1 MVSKG
6 STKQAAANTIS
17 VDWAR
22 SREGSSR
29 FERARRAGPVFRPFP
44 AADGEDEM
52 MPSRWASLPA
62 TLLLMLLLAT
72 IPVPASAQQA
82 DLEAY
87 VKRYDELFQAGNY
100 DAALGEARKFE
111 TAARARHGTQHE
123 SYAGALY
130 LQARALYVL
139 GKYPEAERLYKLALA
154 IFEKAKPSAVSIRDL
169 AKTLNGLGR
178 VYEHEGRYAEAET
191 VQKRALSV
199 VESSPDSDQLVLSDA
214 LEDLG
219 NAYYGEGR
227 YAEAEDYYK
236 RTLAIREKAGGDA
249 ARRAVSQTLNLISNV
264 YMRTGRFVEAEPL
277 LKRALDIQEKIA
289 GPNHPDVAKS
299 LTNLAELHRLTGRY
313 ARAEPLQRRALEI
326 QEKVLG
332 TDHPHV
338 GVTLNNL
345 ALTYFSWGRFEDAL
359 PLYQRSVVVQE
370 KALGKDHPQVALG
383 LNNLGLTYM
392 RLGRYAEAEPV
403 LKRALAI
410 REKVL
415 PKDHP
420 DIGQSLGNLAAAYR
434 YAGRPAEGL
443 PLLQRAVAIMEKNFG
458 PDHLSVTYSLTAT
471 ANADIALKRYAEGEP
486 FARRSL
492 AIRQKVLG
500 ADHTDVASVLKT
512 LAQISLGANRIL
524 PAADFSREAVQV
536 AVRALKNGDVTT
548 LGFDVASLREYF
560 DVHLAVLYR
569 AAADG
574 VAGGDAVAEAFEIA
588 QWANQSA
595 AATALN
601 QMAARTS
608 AGNDALAAII
618 RKQQDEAAELRSLD
632 KSLLT
637 EVAKRADQRD
647 PKREAS
653 VRQRRQEL
661 EGELVRASAQIS
673 TEFPDYADLVSPK
686 PLSLPDAQRLLAAGE
701 ALVLFHVSDVGNYV
715 WAVTPDR
722 IEWRE
727 INLSRAELNDAV
739 QKLRAS
745 VEKVE
750 IPERS
755 MARAFDL
762 ELAHSLYSALLGPVE
777 PVLADKAHLIVVNS
791 GALTS
796 LPLHLLLTDKP
807 SGKPSLR
814 DPYSAYRSAPWL
826 MRRHA
831 VTVLPSVPSLKVRAA
846 SFIAPQP
853 FFGFGDPILGP
864 SQAPSGGVRSRGA
877 QAPSV
882 SYRRLFREGH
892 VDLDRLNDE
901 FSKVPLPESA
911 DELREI
917 AKVFGAPQTVVRL
930 GKDAT
935 ERAVKTTQLERY
947 RIVHFATH
955 ALVAGETAKYTDM
968 AEPALVFTPPQVP
981 SEEDDGLLTSSEIA
995 ATLKLN
1001 ADWVILSACNT
1012 ADGDK
1017 PGAEAL
1023 SGLARAFFY
1032 AGAKSLLVSNWYLDT
1047 KAAVQLTTRTIQAME
1062 QEKTMLPAE
1071 ALRRAMLEFVDSPKN
1086 IDDPYPGV
1094 WAPFMVV
1101 GLTQRTTN

>member
-1 MVSKG
+1 M
-6 STKQAAANTIS
+6 
-17 VDWAR
+17 
-22 SREGSSR
+22 
-29 FERARRAGPVFRPFP
+29 RRAVLFRPRFWP
-44 AADGEDEM
+44 FTAAVGEDEM
-52 MPSRWASLPA
+52 MPSSWTSVPA

-72 IPVPASAQQA
+72 APLPASAQA

-111 TAARARHGTQHE
+111 AAARARYGTQHE
-123 SYAGALY
+123 SYAGALF

-139 GKYPEAERLYKLALA
+139 GKYPDAEKLYKLALP
-154 IFEKAKPSAVSIRDL
+154 IFEKAKPSAASIRDL

-178 VYEHEGRYAEAET
+178 VYEHQGRYAEAEA

-199 VESSPDSDQLVLSDA
+199 VESSPDSDQMVVSYA

-219 NAYYGEGR
+219 NAYFGEGR

-236 RTLAIREKAGGDA
+236 RTLAIREKAPGGD
-249 ARRAVSQTLNLISNV
+249 RTAVSQTLNLLSNV
-264 YMRTGRFVEAEPL
+264 YMRTGRFDEAEALLKRAVDIQEKGFGPDHPDVAKSLSNLAELYRLRGRYSDAEPL
-277 LKRALDIQEKIA
+277 LKRAL
-289 GPNHPDVAKS
+289 
-299 LTNLAELHRLTGRY
+299 
-313 ARAEPLQRRALEI
+313 EI
-326 QEKVLG
+326 QEKALG
-332 TDHPHV
+332 PDHPHV

-345 ALTYFSWGRFEDAL
+345 ALVYWNWGRYADAE
-359 PLYQRSVVVQE
+359 PIYKRSIDVQK
-370 KALGKDHPQVALG
+370 KALGEWHPQVALS
-383 LNNLGLTYM
+383 LNNLGLVYM

-420 DIGQSLGNLAAAYR
+420 DIGQSLGNLATAYR

-443 PLLQRAVAIMEKNFG
+443 PLLQRAVAIMEKNYG
-458 PDHLSVTYSLTAT
+458 PDALNVTYSLTST
-471 ANADIALKRYAEGEP
+471 ANADVALHRYAEGEP
-486 FARRSL
+486 FAKRSL
-492 AIRQKVLG
+492 AIREKALG
-500 ADHTDVASVLKT
+500 PDHTDVASVLKT
-512 LAQISLGANRIL
+512 LAQINLGMNRIV
-524 PAADFSREAVQV
+524 PAADFSSKAVQV
-536 AVRALKNGDVTT
+536 AIRALRNGDVTT

-560 DVHLAVLYR
+560 DVHLAVLHR
-569 AAADG
+569 AVTDG
-574 VAGGDAVAEAFEIA
+574 VVGADAVAEAFEVA

-608 AGNDALAAII
+608 AGSGALAVLV
-618 RKQQDEAAELRSLD
+618 RKQQDAASELRSLD

-637 EVAKRADQRD
+637 EAAKRTDQRD
-647 PKREAS
+647 AKRES
-653 VRQRRQEL
+653 LLRQHRQEL
-661 EGELVRASAQIS
+661 DAELVRANAQIS
-673 TEFPDYADLVSPK
+673 AEFPDYAELVSPN
-686 PLSLPDAQRLLAAGE
+686 PLPLAQAQKLLAAGE
-701 ALVLFHVSDVGNYV
+701 ALVVFHESDMGSFA

-722 IEWRE
+722 AEWRK
-727 INLSRAELNDAV
+727 INLSRAELDDTVA
-739 QKLRAS
+739 KLRAS
-745 VEKVE
+745 VDRG
-750 IPERS
+750 IPFKGETNVPD
-755 MARAFDL
+755 MEQMFDL
-762 ELAHSLYSALLGPVE
+762 EVAHSLYSSLLGPVE

-814 DPYSAYRSAPWL
+814 DFDSAYRSAPWL

-831 VTVLPSVPSLKVRAA
+831 VTVLPSVANLKVRAA
-846 SFIAPQP
+846 SFSAPQP
-853 FFGFGDPILGP
+853 FFGFGDPLLGP
-864 SQAPSGGVRSRGA
+864 AQAPSGGARLRGGA
-877 QAPSV
+877 APSV

-892 VDLDRLNDE
+892 VDLVKLNEE
-901 FSKVPLPESA
+901 FSTVSLPESA

-917 AKVFGAPQTVVRL
+917 ARILGAPETDVKV

-935 ERAVKTTQLERY
+935 ERAVKSTNLDGF

-955 ALVAGETAKYTDM
+955 ALVAGETARYTDM
-968 AEPALVFTPPQVP
+968 AEPALVFTPPRVP
-981 SEEDDGLLTSSEIA
+981 SDEDDGLLTSSEIA
-995 ATLKLN
+995 STLRLN

-1032 AGAKSLLVSNWYLDT
+1032 AGAKSLLVSNWYLHS
-1047 KAAVQLTTRTIQAME
+1047 ASAVQLTTRTVQAME

-1071 ALRRAMLEFVDSPKN
+1071 ALRRAMLEFVDSPEN
-1086 IDDPYPGV
+1086 RTQPYPAL
-1094 WAPFMVV
+1094 WAPFVVV
-1101 GLTQRTTN
+1101 GLTQRTGN

>member
-1 MVSKG
+1 VK
-6 STKQAAANTIS
+6 A
-17 VDWAR
+17 
-22 SREGSSR
+22 
-29 FERARRAGPVFRPFP
+29 PVVLKKRVIEPICVPFT

-52 MPSRWASLPA
+52 MPSKWTSVPA
-62 TLLLMLLLAT
+62 TLLVMLLLAT
-72 IPVPASAQQA
+72 TCPPSSAQQA
-82 DLEAY
+82 DLGAY

-111 TAARARHGTQHE
+111 AAARARYGTQHE

-130 LQARALYVL
+130 LEARALYVL
-139 GKYPEAERLYKLALA
+139 GKYPEAEKLYKLALP
-154 IFEKAKPSAVSIRDL
+154 IFEKAKPSAASTRDL

-191 VQKRALSV
+191 FQKRALSV
-199 VESSPDSDQLVLSDA
+199 VESSPDSDQMVVSYA

-219 NAYYGEGR
+219 NAYFGEGR

-236 RTLAIREKAGGDA
+236 RTLAIREKAPGGD
-249 ARRAVSQTLNLISNV
+249 RGAVSQTLNLISNV
-264 YMRTGRFVEAEPL
+264 YTRTGRFAEAEPL
-277 LKRALDIQEKIA
+277 LKRAVDIQEKVF

-299 LTNLAELHRLTGRY
+299 LTNLAELYRLTGRY
-313 ARAEPLQRRALEI
+313 ALAEPLQRRALEI
-326 QEKVLG
+326 QEKALG
-332 TDHPHV
+332 TEHPHV

-345 ALTYFSWGRFEDAL
+345 ALTYWNWGRYADAE
-359 PLYQRSVVVQE
+359 PLYRRSVEVQE
-370 KALGKDHPQVALG
+370 KALGKEHPQVALS
-383 LNNLGLTYM
+383 LNNLGLAYM

-434 YAGRPAEGL
+434 YAGKPAEGL
-443 PLLQRAVAIMEKNFG
+443 PLLQRAIAIMEKNYG

-471 ANADIALKRYAEGEP
+471 ANADVALKRYAEGEP

-492 AIRQKVLG
+492 AIRQKALG

-512 LAQISLGANRIL
+512 LAQVNLGTNRIL
-524 PAADFSREAVQV
+524 PAADFSRQAVQV
-536 AVRALKNGDVTT
+536 AIRALKNGDITT

-560 DVHLAVLYR
+560 DVHLAILYR
-569 AAADG
+569 AVADG
-574 VAGGDAVAEAFEIA
+574 VAGGDAVAESFEIA

-601 QMAARTS
+601 RMAARTG
-608 AGNDALAAII
+608 AGSGALAALV
-618 RKQQDEAAELRSLD
+618 RKQQDDAAELRSLD

-637 EVAKRADQRD
+637 EVSKRADQRD
-647 PKREAS
+647 PKREQL
-653 VRQRRQEL
+653 VRQHRKEL
-661 EGELVRASAQIS
+661 EDELMRSSTQIS

-686 PLSLPDAQRLLAAGE
+686 PLSLVEAQKLIAAGE
-701 ALVLFHVSDVGNYV
+701 ALVLFHVSDMGNYV
-715 WAVTPDR
+715 WAITPDR
-722 IEWRE
+722 IVWRK

-750 IPERS
+750 MPERS
-755 MARAFDL
+755 LARAFDL

-777 PVLADKAHLIVVNS
+777 PVLSSKPHLMVVPS

-807 SGKPSLR
+807 AQKPSVR
-814 DPYSAYRSAPWL
+814 DWYSAYRSAPWL

-846 SFIAPQP
+846 SFAAPQP
-853 FFGFGDPILGP
+853 YLGFGDPLTQGRSIGP
-864 SQAPSGGVRSRGA
+864 RPRGA
-877 QAPSV
+877 QPATV
-882 SYRRLFREGH
+882 TYRRLFREGH
-892 VDLDRLNDE
+892 VDIASLRE
-901 FSKVPLPESA
+901 IERLPESA

-917 AKVFGAPQTVVRL
+917 AKVFDVAPTVV
-930 GKDAT
+930 KIENDAT
-935 ERAVKTTQLERY
+935 ERAVKTIKLDDY

-955 ALVAGETAKYTDM
+955 ALVAGETARYSDM

-981 SEEDDGLLTSSEIA
+981 SDIDDGLLTSSEIA
-995 ATLKLN
+995 SLKLN

-1032 AGAKSLLVSNWYLDT
+1032 AGAKTLLVSNWYLDS
-1047 KAAVQLTTRTIQAME
+1047 KAAVQLTTRTVQAME

-1071 ALRRAMLEFVDSPKN
+1071 ALRRAMLELVDSPKN

-1101 GLTQRTTN
+1101 GLTQRTSN

>member
-1 MVSKG
+1 
-6 STKQAAANTIS
+6 
-17 VDWAR
+17 
-22 SREGSSR
+22 
-29 FERARRAGPVFRPFP
+29 
-44 AADGEDEM
+44 
-52 MPSRWASLPA
+52 
-62 TLLLMLLLAT
+62 MLLLA
-72 IPVPASAQQA
+72 IAPAPSLAQQA
-82 DLEAY
+82 DLDAF

-100 DAALGEARKFE
+100 DAALAEARKFE
-111 TAARARHGTQHE
+111 AATRARYGTQHE
-123 SYAGALY
+123 SYAGALF

-139 GKYPEAERLYKLALA
+139 GKYSEAEKLYKLALP
-154 IFEKAKPSAVSIRDL
+154 IFEKAKPSAASIRDL

-178 VYEHEGRYAEAET
+178 VYEHQGRYAEAET
-191 VQKRALSV
+191 VQKRALSL
-199 VESSPDSDQLVLSDA
+199 VESSPDSDQMVVSYA

-219 NAYYGEGR
+219 NAYFGEGR
-227 YAEAEDYYK
+227 YAEAEDYYQ
-236 RTLAIREKAGGDA
+236 RALAIREKAPGGDRTA
-249 ARRAVSQTLNLISNV
+249 IAQTLNLISNV
-264 YMRTGRFVEAEPL
+264 YMRTGRFAEAETL
-277 LKRALDIQEKIA
+277 LKRAVDIQEKA
-289 GPNHPDVAKS
+289 FGPNHPDVAKS
-299 LTNLAELHRLTGRY
+299 LTNLAELYRLRGRY
-313 ARAEPLQRRALEI
+313 SEAEPLQRRALEI
-326 QEKVLG
+326 QEKALG

-345 ALTYFSWGRFEDAL
+345 ALTYWNWGRYADAE
-359 PLYQRSVVVQE
+359 PIYRRSVEVQE
-370 KALGKDHPQVALG
+370 KALGRDHPQVATS
-383 LNNLGLTYM
+383 LNNLGLVYM

-420 DIGQSLGNLAAAYR
+420 DIGQSLGNLAADYR

-443 PLLQRAVAIMEKNFG
+443 PLLQRAVGIMERNFG
-458 PDHLSVTYSLTAT
+458 PDQLNVTYSLTAT
-471 ANADIALKRYAEGEP
+471 ANAYVALKRYAEGEP
-486 FARRSL
+486 FAQRSL
-492 AIRQKVLG
+492 AIRQKALG

-512 LAQISLGANRIL
+512 LAQINLGTNRIL
-524 PAADFSREAVQV
+524 PAADFSRQAV
-536 AVRALKNGDVTT
+536 AVAIRALKNGDVTS

-560 DVHLAVLYR
+560 DVHLAVLHR
-569 AAADG
+569 AVADG
-574 VAGGDAVAEAFEIA
+574 VAAGNAVAEAFEIA
-588 QWANQSA
+588 QWANESA

-601 QMAARTS
+601 QMAVRTS
-608 AGNDALAAII
+608 AGNDALAALI
-618 RKQQDEAAELRSLD
+618 RTQQDEAAELRSLD

-647 PKREAS
+647 PKRES
-653 VRQRRQEL
+653 LVRQHRREL
-661 EGELVRASAQIS
+661 EAELVRANAQIS

-686 PLSLPDAQRLLAAGE
+686 PLPLSEAQKLLAAGE
-701 ALVLFHVSDVGNYV
+701 ALVLFHVSDMGNYV
-715 WAVTPDR
+715 WAITPDR
-722 IEWRE
+722 IEWKK
-727 INLSRAELNDAV
+727 INLSRAELDEGV

-745 VEKVE
+745 VEKVMLQ
-750 IPERS
+750 S
-755 MARAFDL
+755 MAQAFDL

-807 SGKPSLR
+807 SGKPSVR

-831 VTVLPSVPSLKVRAA
+831 VTVLPSAANLKVRAA

-864 SQAPSGGVRSRGA
+864 TQAPSGGARSRGG
-877 QAPSV
+877 QPPSV
-882 SYRRLFREGH
+882 SYRRLFRQGH

-901 FSKVPLPESA
+901 FGKVPLPESA

-917 AKVFGAPQTVVRL
+917 AKVFGAPQTVVKL

-935 ERAVKTTQLERY
+935 ERAVKTTRLDGY

-955 ALVAGETAKYTDM
+955 ALVAGETARYTDM
-968 AEPALVFTPPQVP
+968 AEPALVFTPPKVP

-1047 KAAVQLTTRTIQAME
+1047 KAAVQLTTRTVQTME

-1094 WAPFMVV
+1094 WAPFIVV
-1101 GLTQRTTN
+1101 GLTQRTGN